1 MLWTTS
7 DLITARES
15 AARTALRQVVQ
26 TFFGGSVEKA
36 AATLLSEKETRL
48 SEADI
53 ARLNDLI
60 ASARAE
66 GSPSPEKDESEEG
79 GEGEKEV
86 LQ

>member
-1 MLWTTS
+1 
-7 DLITARES
+7 
-15 AARTALRQVVQ
+15 VQ

-60 ASARAE
+60 TSARAE
-66 GSPSPEKDESEEG
+66 GAPSTNEIDNEEN

-86 LQ
+86 PQ